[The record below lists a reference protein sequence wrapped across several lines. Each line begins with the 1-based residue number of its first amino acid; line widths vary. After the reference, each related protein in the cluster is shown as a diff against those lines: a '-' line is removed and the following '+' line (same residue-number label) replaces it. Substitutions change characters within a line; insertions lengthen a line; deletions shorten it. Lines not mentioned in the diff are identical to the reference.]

1 MVSFQ
6 CDVKLMKAFLCL
18 GKQILCKFPKAYLL
32 MDQDDGTDSYISS
45 IKDPYLAQASTSSI
59 LSNLSA
65 FSLVDDPQVQQI
77 VKSYSVKNPFNK
89 KPLDYLN

>member
-1 MVSFQ
+1 
-6 CDVKLMKAFLCL
+6 MKAFLCL